1 MSEKFYSLLTNIG
14 KAKIANSVGL
24 GTKINFSIM
33 KVGDGGGSYYDP
45 TEDQTDLK
53 NVVWQGNI
61 NHVEID
67 EENSNWINIEVMIPS
82 TVGGFT
88 IREYGAFDEE
98 GNMLGICKCAETYKP
113 VIADGSTK
121 ELLLNLVLAISNT
134 STVSLKVDPTIIFA
148 KKSEV
153 EQLRADINTQLS
165 DMVYQI
171 AGGTATALTLTIRGS
186 LVNGYP
192 ITFIASGSNGGVATK
207 INGKSVYKPGTTTP
221 PNFIKDKAYT
231 VWYNSIS
238 DCFFIKA
245 SAEGDADVSHVL
257 ATKKFSN
264 DNDTGLV
271 GTMPNNGAINY
282 SMPINGSFTIP
293 LGYTTGGKITQSI
306 TTKSAQT
313 YNPSTIAQT
322 IASGQYLSG
331 VQTIAPVTGNAT
343 INDVV
348 SGKVFSSASGINLV
362 GQATIQSLGGYKFS
376 VGTYV
381 INISGKDTSFISSEI
396 SVSLGYQP
404 LYYVGW
410 FVPNN
415 QSGAM
420 AQMRI
425 VLPNLNAYMGGE
437 VSAPSVAHDSWITRA
452 RGDYGDFLDATTTGF
467 TIKTIVSNGTV
478 YYFAIY

>member
-165 DMVYQI
+165 DMVYQT
-171 AGGTATALTLTIRGS
+171 AGGSATGLTLTIKGT

-192 ITFIASGSNGGVATK
+192 ITFIASVNNGGAITT
-207 INGKSVYKPGTTTP
+207 INGKKLYKHGTTTS
-221 PNFIKDKAYT
+221 PNLISGKAYT
-231 VWYNSIS
+231 VWYNSTGDS
-238 DCFFIKA
+238 GNGCFFIKA
-245 SAEGDADVSHVL
+245 SATGNTIPSHVL
-257 ATKKFSN
+257 ARDTFSTDV
-264 DNDTGLV
+264 DNDQI

-293 LGYTTGGKITQSI
+293 LGYTTGGTISQSI

-313 YNPSTIAQT
+313 YQPSTTAQT

-331 VQTIAPVTGNAT
+331 NQTIAPVTGNTT

-348 SGKVFSSASGINLV
+348 SGKVFSSANGINLV
-362 GQATIQSLGGYKFS
+362 GSATIESLGGRRYANGS
-376 VGTYV
+376 VLFPDYGRSITITLGFMPKIVYLGRRGTFYA
-381 INISGKDTSFISSEI
+381 SFISNTIMHSTSEDSQNSLERAGTITI
-396 SVSLGYQP
+396 SS
-404 LYYVGW
+404 
-410 FVPNN
+410 
-415 QSGAM
+415 
-420 AQMRI
+420 
-425 VLPNLNAYMGGE
+425 
-437 VSAPSVAHDSWITRA
+437 
-452 RGDYGDFLDATTTGF
+452 TGF
-467 TIKTIVSNGTV
+467 TVAANADDGNQIENYEAWG
-478 YYFAIY
+478 